1 MPNSKNVANIKLKD
15 IANLL
20 GISVSTVSKALNN
33 RPDVKTATKA
43 KVIEVAN
50 ALNFSPNYMASALRS
65 KRSYILGVV
74 LPDLKDMFFLD
85 SLIGITEESS
95 KYDYKIMVYQTCND
109 YKKEIAYTKLLSE
122 CNIIDGLIF
131 SSVEEKLTSK
141 KKEHL
146 DSIFRKGLPIVQ
158 IENSNKK
165 TSNENGFITG
175 QNCVRKLLSI
185 IRNQQLHLSV

>member
-1 MPNSKNVANIKLKD
+1 
-15 IANLL
+15 
-20 GISVSTVSKALNN
+20 
-33 RPDVKTATKA
+33 
-43 KVIEVAN
+43 
-50 ALNFSPNYMASALRS
+50 
-65 KRSYILGVV
+65 
-74 LPDLKDMFFLD
+74 
-85 SLIGITEESS
+85 
-95 KYDYKIMVYQTCND
+95 MVYQTCND

-185 IRNQQLHLSV
+185 IRNQQLHLSA

>member
-1 MPNSKNVANIKLKD
+1 MPTPENVANIKLKD
-15 IANLL
+15 IASLL
-20 GISVSTVSKALNN
+20 GISISTVSKALND

-43 KVIEVAN
+43 KVIEVAKS
-50 ALNFSPNYMASALRS
+50 LNFKPNHIASALRS

-74 LPDLKDMFFLD
+74 LPDLRDVFFLD

-131 SSVEEKLTSK
+131 SSVEETLISTKR
-141 KKEHL
+141 EHL
-146 DSIFRKGLPIVQ
+146 DTIIRKGLPIVH
-158 IENSNKK
+158 IENRNNI
-165 TSNENGFITG
+165 TSSEDGFITG
-175 QNCVRKLLSI
+175 KDCVRKLLSI
-185 IRNQQLHLSV
+185 IRNEQLHLSA

>member
-1 MPNSKNVANIKLKD
+1 MLKSENANIKLKD
-15 IANLL
+15 IAQLL
-20 GISVSTVSKALNN
+20 GISVSTVSKALND

-50 ALNFSPNYMASALRS
+50 SLNFKPNYIASALRS

-74 LPDLKDMFFLD
+74 LPDLKDMFFLN

-109 YKKEIAYTKLLSE
+109 YSKEIAYTKLLSE

-131 SSVEEKLTSK
+131 SPIEEVLTSSNR
-141 KKEHL
+141 EHL
-146 DSIFRKGLPIVQ
+146 DSIAKKGLPVVH
-158 IENSNKK
+158 IENKNNL
-165 TSNENGFITG
+165 TSTENGFITG
-175 QNCVRKLLSI
+175 QNCVRKLLNM
-185 IRNQQLHLSV
+185 IRNEHLHLSA